1 LKIYHDRG
9 PTALVTV
16 GPGYPNDIRYQSN
29 PSTQPAG
36 KVKSIV
42 IDAAKNLS
50 AIDIEDV
57 YVQWITSV
65 DELLNKYNITV
76 YPNPTA
82 DLITVKGKTI
92 SVLRL
97 TDVQNKLIIEQS
109 ANQTGINTLNVQKLP
124 SGTYLLYIFEKNSGK
139 NIPVKIIKK

>member
-1 LKIYHDRG
+1 M
-9 PTALVTV
+9 
-16 GPGYPNDIRYQSN
+16 
-29 PSTQPAG
+29 
-36 KVKSIV
+36 
-42 IDAAKNLS
+42 
-50 AIDIEDV
+50 
-57 YVQWITSV
+57 
-65 DELLNKYNITV
+65 LNKYNITV